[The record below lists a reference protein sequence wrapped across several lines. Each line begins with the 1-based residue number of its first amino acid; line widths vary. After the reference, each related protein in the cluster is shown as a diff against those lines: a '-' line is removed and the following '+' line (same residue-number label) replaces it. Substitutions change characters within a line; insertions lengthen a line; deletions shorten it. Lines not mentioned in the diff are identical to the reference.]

1 MQFTDDEIETIKN
14 LIKDFGFEYGI
25 VSDMAKVRELAKKLE
40 MNKHYT
46 EEL

>member
-1 MQFTDDEIETIKN
+1 MQFTDEEIETIKN

-25 VSDMAKVRELAKKLE
+25 VSSSDKVRALAKKLE
-40 MNKHYT
+40 MDKRYS

>member
-25 VSDMAKVRELAKKLE
+25 ISDIVKVRELAKKLN
-40 MNKHYT
+40 MDKLYT

>member
-25 VSDMAKVRELAKKLE
+25 VSDLNKIRQLAKKLK
-40 MNKHYT
+40 MDKRYC
-46 EEL
+46 EEV

>member
-1 MQFTDDEIETIKN
+1 MQFTDDEIEVIKN

-25 VSDMAKVRELAKKLE
+25 VSDLAKVRQLAKKLD
-40 MNKHYT
+40 MDKHYT

>member
-25 VSDMAKVRELAKKLE
+25 VSDLAKVRELAKKLG
-40 MNKHYT
+40 MDKHYS
-46 EEL
+46 EDF